1 MENASKA
8 LLIAGGVLI
17 AILVMTVGVYFSRM
31 IADHSARVY
40 AQLEESRRTEFNQ
53 KFLNYDV
60 NHRKKDGSS
69 NIDLTIQDVVTI
81 ANLAQN
87 SNKYNQLENV
97 TPPADPT
104 NDKSLYVTVNC
115 IRVSDGK
122 LNELYD
128 SVKKNLEKLNE
139 DKLNSILME
148 ELKEMP
154 QDDSSRVKYSCTVKI
169 NQNTG
174 YVNYIE
180 ITN

>member
-17 AILVMTVGVYFSRM
+17 AILVMTLGIYFSRM

-53 KFLNYDV
+53 KFLNYDI
-60 NHRKKDGSS
+60 NHRKEDGSS
-69 NIDLTIQDVVTI
+69 NTDLTIQDVVTI
-81 ANLAQN
+81 VNLAQSSNISNGLMKRNLDGTIEAIRPQGFNNTWN
-87 SNKYNQLENV
+87 SNTWNNINSYYVAVNCKGTYIE
-97 TPPADPT
+97 
-104 NDKSLYVTVNC
+104 DKSE
-115 IRVSDGK
+115 SE
-122 LNELYD
+122 LNNGMTYEM
-128 SVKKNLEKLNE
+128 KGN
-139 DKLNSILME
+139 IL
-148 ELKEMP
+148 
-154 QDDSSRVKYSCTVKI
+154 KYSCKVYI

>member
-17 AILVMTVGVYFSRM
+17 AILVMTLGIYFSRM

-53 KFLNYDV
+53 KFLNYDI
-60 NHRKKDGSS
+60 NHRKEDGSS
-69 NIDLTIQDVVTI
+69 YIDLTIQDVVTI
-81 ANLAQN
+81 VNLAKN
-87 SNKYNQLENV
+87 SNEYNQLEND

-115 IRVSDGK
+115 ARVSDG
-122 LNELYD
+122 ELSGLSD
-128 SVKKNLEKLNE
+128 GEKKNLEKLDE
-139 DKLNSILME
+139 EKLNSILTD
-148 ELKEMP
+148 ELKGMP
-154 QDDSSRVKYSCTVKI
+154 QDDNNRIKYSCTVNV

>member
-60 NHRKKDGSS
+60 NHRKEDGSS
-69 NIDLTIQDVVTI
+69 NTDLNIQDVVTI
-81 ANLAQN
+81 VNLARN
-87 SNKYNQLENV
+87 SNQYNQLENII
-97 TPPADPT
+97 PPTDPI
-104 NDKSLYVTVNC
+104 NDKSLYVTVSC
-115 IRVSDGK
+115 VGVSDGK
-122 LNELYD
+122 LILLNNNTR
-128 SVKKNLEKLNE
+128 KNLERLNE
-139 DKLNSILME
+139 NDLNSILE
-148 ELKEMP
+148 KELKDMP
-154 QDDSSRVKYSCTVKI
+154 QDDRNRIKYSCTVKI
-169 NQNTG
+169 NKNTG
-174 YVNYIE
+174 YVNYVE

>member
-17 AILVMTVGVYFSRM
+17 AILVMTLGIYFSRM

-53 KFLNYDV
+53 KFLNYDI
-60 NHRKKDGSS
+60 NHRKEDGSS
-69 NIDLTIQDVVTI
+69 NKDLTIQDVITI
-81 ANLAQN
+81 VNLAKN
-87 SNKYNQLENV
+87 SNEYNQLENA

-115 IRVSDGK
+115 TRVSYGK
-122 LNELYD
+122 LYGLPD
-128 SVKKNLEKLNE
+128 SEKKNLEKLDE
-139 DKLNSILME
+139 ERLNSILTD
-148 ELKEMP
+148 ELKGMP
-154 QDDSSRVKYSCTVKI
+154 QDDNNRIKYSCTVNV